1 MKATIFNFFV
11 LQAVVWAIVFSGG
24 LGESDNAVNYAIIS
38 DTWKVANVG
47 TSYNSEVI
55 LQYPAFNKLTLNID
69 GTYIRVKKD
78 KTQERGNWALDKSKT
93 MLVLSNETE
102 IKQYEIIQLPDT
114 NAQSFIIKEKGEE
127 LNSRNNLEYELT
139 RM

>member
-1 MKATIFNFFV
+1 MKATIFNFLV
-11 LQAVVWAIVFSGG
+11 LQVVVWAIVFSGG
-24 LGESDNAVNYAIIS
+24 LGESDNGVNYAIIS

-47 TSYNSEVI
+47 STYNSEVI

-69 GTYIRVKKD
+69 GTYVRVKKD

-127 LNSRNNLEYELT
+127 LNSRNNLKYELT

>member
-1 MKATIFNFFV
+1 MKATIFNFLV
-11 LQAVVWAIVFSGG
+11 LQVVVWAIVFSGG

-47 TSYNSEVI
+47 TSYDSEVI

-127 LNSRNNLEYELT
+127 LNSMNNLEYELT

>member
-47 TSYNSEVI
+47 TSYDSEVI